1 VFQNPAQ
8 IRSHMIRKWLAAK
21 HVGQAFQPAIQWPEM
36 RPFTRA
42 DLSHIH
48 NNPVKAGLV
57 NNPQD
62 YPFSSMVT
70 IHSKGRLE
78 SRAERGTAP
87 RLESHS
93 VCVISRS
100 TLQ

>member
-42 DLSHIH
+42 DLTA
-48 NNPVKAGLV
+48 VQYYKRRL
-57 NNPQD
+57 PQ
-62 YPFSSMVT
+62 

-87 RLESHS
+87 RLEFHS
-93 VCVISRS
+93 ACVISRS